1 MIMGSM
7 YQSSG
12 RVRLGFLPHIYGQQK
27 LKTELSRLVE
37 EDRLPHTMI
46 FYGDEGLGKTTAA
59 LDLSGA
65 LTGQDVW
72 KETRPWFH
80 DPAFEKELVLIA
92 ADDQVWYIRPVGME
106 LKIEQFRLF
115 LDAMPSF
122 DGRPHICIIDEA
134 QTMMP
139 AIANAMLKTL
149 EEPEGNVYFVLI
161 THDLDALLPTIIS
174 RGERFAFFPLAR
186 NDYGALLSAFPE
198 EFHTGNGE
206 DIEQAFLLSEG
217 NPGMTKEMFGEEG
230 MPQPETA
237 MAFWELVTESD
248 IPFAKGME
256 ALPEDRKEFRKW
268 LRWLILVGRD
278 LMVTAAAPDGRMERC
293 RQVAERERRI
303 APEWNGGRAEEALE
317 VLKTADAACRRYI
330 SIKNI
335 WDMVLISLVHIRK
348 GQYTWNRW

>member
-1 MIMGSM
+1 MG
-7 YQSSG
+7 Y
-12 RVRLGFLPHIYGQQK
+12 VRSEKGNGIVALFPHVFGQPK
-27 LKTELSRLVE
+27 LKRDLSRLLE
-37 EDRLPHTMI
+37 EGRLPHTLI

-59 LDLSGA
+59 LDLGAA
-65 LTGQDVW
+65 LTNQDVW
-72 KETRPWFH
+72 KEAAPWFT
-80 DPAFEKELVLIA
+80 DPAFEKSPVLTA
-92 ADDQVWYIRPVGME
+92 AEDQVWYIRPVGME

-122 DGRPHICIIDEA
+122 DGRPHLFIIDEA

-174 RGERFAFFPLAR
+174 RGERFAFFPLGKE
-186 NDYGALLSAFPE
+186 DYMSLLSARPE
-198 EFHTGNGE
+198 DFHMHTVQE
-206 DIEQAFLLSEG
+206 KETAYLLSEG
-217 NPGMTKEMFGEEG
+217 NPGMTLDMFSDEG
-230 MPQPETA
+230 ADQPETA
-237 MAFWELVTESD
+237 MSFWEMMTTSEA
-248 IPFAKGME
+248 PFSEGME
-256 ALPEDRKEFRKW
+256 SVSEDRKVFRKR

-278 LMVTAAAPDGRMERC
+278 IMVEAAAPGSGMERC
-293 RQVAERERRI
+293 RQVSSRIGRI

-335 WDMVLISLVHIRK
+335 WDMVLISFTRIRK
-348 GQYTWNRW
+348 GK